1 MVDASPLFDYMRS
14 RHQIYLRRKQGLPRA
29 EWTDDWIFQQYRFCN
44 VFRELDRTTIWFR
57 ENVRE
62 KVPVD
67 QVLLATVLFRW
78 FNRITSGEAIWLQT
92 DMETDPPGATAW
104 DQFVGSGGN
113 TSAIHAALRQ
123 YCGKGPY
130 VTGSYIIKT
139 PDGYN
144 KLEGVLWCV
153 DRFYHFKRGYPE
165 ISLQLGV
172 MDWKE
177 VTEFLMADATWA
189 GTEGQA
195 ATLEGTWNWLRQFPY
210 LGDFCAYEIVTD
222 LRHTSLLDRAPDIMT
237 WANPGPGAMRGLNR
251 MHGRDLKSKQ
261 AKQKYIDEMR
271 ELLFISEDRELWPF
285 GYPAL
290 EMRDIEHSLC
300 ELDKYLRVKNGEG
313 APRQRFS

>member
-104 DQFVGSGGN
+104 DQFIGSGGN
-113 TSAIHAALRQ
+113 TNAIRAALHQ

-139 PDGYN
+139 PDGMS
-144 KLEGVLWCV
+144 KLDGVLWCV
-153 DRFYHFKRGYPE
+153 NQFVQRSDLQKTTELMIRISMSLQDAWTWLRGYP
-165 ISLQLGV
+165 
-172 MDWKE
+172 
-177 VTEFLMADATWA
+177 F
-189 GTEGQA
+189 
-195 ATLEGTWNWLRQFPY
+195 
-210 LGDFCAYEIVTD
+210 LGDFMAYEIVTD
-222 LRHTSLLDRAPDIMT
+222 LRHTPLLDKAPDIMT

-271 ELLFISEDRELWPF
+271 ELLFISEDRELWPS

-313 APRQRFS
+313 APRQRFC